1 MITCTTNRWVLRWVP
16 LEISEVQS
24 VLEVKLQLG
33 ARHQVVAT
41 FFEHLAVESKDAN
54 QGLVE
59 VGLNADVVLG
69 RVGAKGA
76 FQRRHSR
83 HVVDHRVGHSDN
95 HIVDVVQGQVDLVSC
110 ALEIDLDFR
119 PS

>member
-1 MITCTTNRWVLRWVP
+1 MLAFSGGQNFDHLRTTNRWVALGAVGNFH
-16 LEISEVQS
+16 EVHPFWRLNS
-24 VLEVKLQLG
+24 KG

-41 FFEHLAVESKDAN
+41 FFEHHLAVESKDAN

-69 RVGAKGA
+69 RVGAKV

-110 ALEIDLDFR
+110 T
-119 PS
+119 